1 MCSLVSTWD
10 QVEINFPVGN
20 TKKKVYKS
28 KSLGGN
34 GLKEPKKSHKSD
46 IKLI

>member
-1 MCSLVSTWD
+1 MAS
-10 QVEINFPVGN
+10 EA
-20 TKKKVYKS
+20 S
-28 KSLGGN
+28 KIFSKYLEGN